1 MDESSREANDGY
13 SANAIAEQFSIT
25 GLEITER
32 YTRTSMEVCMR
43 N

>member
-1 MDESSREANDGY
+1 LTGGVANNGY

-25 GLEITER
+25 GLEATER
-32 YTRTSMEVCMR
+32 YTRKSFESCMR